1 MFSTMRFERSNR
13 SLFQLIKNGLLKL
26 PLEIIYFKTYNV
38 LVTIEIEIR
47 AVYVMF
53 VNIGGL
59 YLEETNI

>member
-13 SLFQLIKNGLLKL
+13 YLFQLIKNGLLKL